1 MMLADQNNT
10 CPHCGGDLR
19 RHSAPSEQEVAV
31 GKRIISETA
40 GEHGY
45 PPSALTGRV
54 RTASLVHARGV
65 AIRRIRAE
73 TKLPLK
79 TIGFLFGGRDHSTI
93 LHHIQQGEARQ
104 GTAA

>member
-1 MMLADQNNT
+1 M
-10 CPHCGGDLR
+10 
-19 RHSAPSEQEVAV
+19 

-40 GEHGY
+40 GEHGFAA
-45 PPSALTGRV
+45 SALTGR
-54 RTASLVHARGV
+54 RRMSSLVHARGQ

-79 TIGFLFGGRDHSTI
+79 TIGFLMGGRDHSTI
-93 LHHIQQGEARQ
+93 LHHLQQGEGRR